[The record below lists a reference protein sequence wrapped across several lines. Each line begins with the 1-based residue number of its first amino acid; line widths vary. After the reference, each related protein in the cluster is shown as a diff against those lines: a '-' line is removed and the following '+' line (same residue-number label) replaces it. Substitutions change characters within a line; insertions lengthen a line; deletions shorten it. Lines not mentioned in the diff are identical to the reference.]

1 MSLDGEEK
9 YKLIQQ
15 GLELARNMGKF
26 GKVCFPKALTR
37 AVPDFHQEI
46 YKTLLNEEYRRVMV
60 AAPRGTAKST
70 VASLILP
77 LYKITFKQPDEDLF
91 IVIVSESQAQSINF
105 LSRIKYH
112 LDHSEIY
119 KKLYGDKGS
128 NTAARWTGTDVVL
141 NNGARIVAVGTGQR
155 VRGFIQGDTR
165 PNLIIVDDFESEL

>member
-1 MSLDGEEK
+1 MSLDGEQK
-9 YKLIQQ
+9 YNLIQQ

-91 IVIVSESQAQSINF
+91 IVIVSE
-105 LSRIKYH
+105 LSLIH
-112 LDHSEIY
+112 ISEP
-119 KKLYGDKGS
+119 
-128 NTAARWTGTDVVL
+128 
-141 NNGARIVAVGTGQR
+141 
-155 VRGFIQGDTR
+155 TR
-165 PNLIIVDDFESEL
+165 PY